1 MSERVSI
8 ELRIERD
15 QTFTFT
21 VLNAART
28 AAINV
33 TGWATSFMLKKNK
46 SDADAAAVLTKTN
59 GVISGTFNADPD
71 INTQVITV
79 TVADTD
85 VPSATFYEG
94 LYYFE
99 FERTDAGFETP
110 LADGDCEAILGV
122 QR

>member
-1 MSERVSI
+1 MAVTAPL
-8 ELRIERD
+8 ELRLERD
-15 QTFTFT
+15 QTYTFT
-21 VLNAART
+21 VLNAAET

-33 TGWATSFMLKKNK
+33 AGWNTSFMVKRYK

-59 GVISGTFNADPD
+59 GVISGSYNATPAV
-71 INTQVITV
+71 NTQVITV

-85 VPSATFYEG
+85 CPSTTIYEG
-94 LYYFE
+94 LYVYE

-110 LADGDCEAILGV
+110 IAEGNIVAVLGV